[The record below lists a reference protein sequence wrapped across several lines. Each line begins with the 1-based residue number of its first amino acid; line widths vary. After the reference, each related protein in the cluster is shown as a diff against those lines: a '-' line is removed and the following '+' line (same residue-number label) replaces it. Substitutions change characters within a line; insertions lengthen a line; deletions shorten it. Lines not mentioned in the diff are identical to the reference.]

1 MKYKILNYEEN
12 RNRFDHQYQPEQWSA
27 GLPKQEVS
35 AAIRNLY
42 QEGEAKAEPYA
53 VTKAKM
59 LDFLLSN
66 IRISV
71 NDFDSFAIVC
81 ERCDEMIKIAGER
94 RTFFAEKA
102 LGTEEFQAC
111 NQDYMKGIS
120 LSRVDFSHTSPDWFE
135 ILELGVPGLLKRAE
149 EGLAAKGGAFYEAET
164 ITFKAFRKFVLRF
177 SDAARK
183 ENRPDLAE
191 MTDFLADHAPEN
203 LQQALNLGLFYRVIQ
218 EMEGENV
225 RSMGIFDRQY
235 FPYYQHD
242 LSCGLLTP
250 ESAEELLKVYF
261 SHCYAESH
269 GKDNGVPYCFGGLL
283 PDGIH
288 DGCNELTKLSLSA
301 FRKLGKVDPKFSLRI
316 NDKTP
321 KEILHFAAECIKEGK
336 SAILFINEEIVRKAF
351 LRNGKDPADLD
362 RFIPIGCYEPAIMG
376 KELCCSMTGE
386 FNFLKMVEL
395 MMQEPDFSPRDFED
409 VMKKTE
415 ALLKEHL
422 TRLMERINRQEKYW
436 SIMNPATTIS
446 GTMTEC
452 MERGRDAADSGSKY
466 TASGIMCEGIGSA
479 VDALAAIR
487 YLVFEQK
494 KVTFDELRSILADDW
509 KDHEELR
516 LEAFYRAP
524 KWGCGNDRADLIAKR
539 IVDLTADMIEQQKND
554 KGGHFQMGLWSIDL
568 CLWYGKRTGA
578 TPDGRHAGEIFSK
591 NIGSTIGCD
600 REGIAGLLTSAGKLD
615 YTRFADGSVLDVMLP
630 AKSVAGEAG
639 TQFMIDVFQT
649 WRKKGGAFMQYNILS
664 TELLRAAQAEPER
677 FQNLQIRLCGW
688 NVRFI
693 DLCRKM
699 QDSIILEAE
708 SKES

>member
-1 MKYKILNYEEN
+1 
-12 RNRFDHQYQPEQWSA
+12 
-27 GLPKQEVS
+27 
-35 AAIRNLY
+35 
-42 QEGEAKAEPYA
+42 
-53 VTKAKM
+53 
-59 LDFLLSN
+59 
-66 IRISV
+66 
-71 NDFDSFAIVC
+71 
-81 ERCDEMIKIAGER
+81 
-94 RTFFAEKA
+94 
-102 LGTEEFQAC
+102 
-111 NQDYMKGIS
+111 
-120 LSRVDFSHTSPDWFE
+120 
-135 ILELGVPGLLKRAE
+135 
-149 EGLAAKGGAFYEAET
+149 
-164 ITFKAFRKFVLRF
+164 
-177 SDAARK
+177 
-183 ENRPDLAE
+183 
-191 MTDFLADHAPEN
+191 
-203 LQQALNLGLFYRVIQ
+203 
-218 EMEGENV
+218 
-225 RSMGIFDRQY
+225 
-235 FPYYQHD
+235 
-242 LSCGLLTP
+242 
-250 ESAEELLKVYF
+250 
-261 SHCYAESH
+261 
-269 GKDNGVPYCFGGLL
+269 
-283 PDGIH
+283 
-288 DGCNELTKLSLSA
+288 
-301 FRKLGKVDPKFSLRI
+301 
-316 NDKTP
+316 
-321 KEILHFAAECIKEGK
+321 
-336 SAILFINEEIVRKAF
+336 
-351 LRNGKDPADLD
+351 
-362 RFIPIGCYEPAIMG
+362 
-376 KELCCSMTGE
+376 
-386 FNFLKMVEL
+386 
-395 MMQEPDFSPRDFED
+395 
-409 VMKKTE
+409 
-415 ALLKEHL
+415 
-422 TRLMERINRQEKYW
+422 MERINRLEKYW

-452 MERGRDAADSGSKY
+452 MEQGRDAADSGSKY

-479 VDALAAIR
+479 ADALAAIR

-494 KVTFDELRSILADDW
+494 KVTFEKLRSILADDW

-568 CLWYGKRTGA
+568 CLRYGKRTGA

-600 REGIAGLLTSAGKLD
+600 REGIAGLLASAGKLD